1 MVLSHVVATAGA
13 TPPALAGSTR
23 GLLGAGDVHPSVKE
37 YPSVPH
43 AADAAALFDGGHLW
57 VQELLDGA
65 HLRFRMGPSGV
76 VQFGDRE
83 RVFRDGDVPLAY
95 EHAVRHV
102 REALDREA
110 LRGAVDDAG
119 SVVFFAQAMHQQSVP
134 YDWHRTPS
142 VLGVDVW
149 DETAGRF
156 LPPDA
161 VERVYERLGL
171 EPVNTFEKEVRS
183 ADFQPES
190 ATFPASAW
198 RDGAAAGLFLRNKT
212 GGRAKLP
219 NPAVELDAEPKPLTE
234 SAEELAARYASDERL
249 RRVAE
254 GVEAR
259 EGAVTFESL
268 FDRAFESILRET
280 HARLAHGQTAVE
292 VGEFR
297 SAVAA
302 RCRAWLTERED
313 GTR

>member
-1 MVLSHVVATAGA
+1 MK
-13 TPPALAGSTR
+13 R
-23 GLLGAGDVHPSVKE
+23 

-43 AADAAALFDGGHLW
+43 AEDSPALFDGGHLW

-65 HLRFRMGPSGV
+65 HLRFRMEPSGALR
-76 VQFGDRE
+76 FGDRE
-83 RVFRDGDVPLAY
+83 RVFRDGGVPLAY
-95 EHAVRHV
+95 DHAVRHV
-102 REALDREA
+102 RESLDRAA
-110 LRGAVDDAG
+110 LRAAVDDVG
-119 SVVFFAQAMHQQSVP
+119 SVVFFAEAMHRQAVA

-149 DETAGRF
+149 DEDSGRF

-161 VERVYERLGL
+161 VEQIFERLGL
-171 EPVNTFEKEVRS
+171 EPVNTFEKEVRA

-190 ATFPASAW
+190 ATFPQSAW
-198 RDGAAAGLFLRNKT
+198 REGPAAGLFLRNKT
-212 GGRAKLP
+212 GGRARLP
-219 NPAVELDAEPKPLTE
+219 NPAVELDADPEPLTGE
-234 SAEELAARYASDERL
+234 AEVLAARYADDERL

-254 GVEAR
+254 TVDSR

-280 HARLAHGQTAVE
+280 HARLDHGQTTLD

-302 RCRAWLTERED
+302 RCRAWLAEQE
-313 GTR
+313 